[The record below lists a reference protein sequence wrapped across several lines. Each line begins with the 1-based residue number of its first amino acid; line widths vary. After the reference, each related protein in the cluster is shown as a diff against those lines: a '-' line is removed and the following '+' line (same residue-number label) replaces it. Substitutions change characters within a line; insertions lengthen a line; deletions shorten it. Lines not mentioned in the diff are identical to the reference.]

1 MAEESPSPRME
12 NTLSQSSKH
21 PSADPSG
28 RPRLIFFGDPH
39 GDFAPIVRVTQARLP
54 EAIVLLGDIEARRPL
69 ELELEAI
76 VDLTEVWWIPG
87 NHDTDSEASYDH
99 LWNSKLAHRN
109 FHGRVVD
116 IAGYQVGGLG
126 GIFRESIWDARL
138 PMLEAAFPSAEKLRR
153 HMKPDEHWRNGIS
166 LRHRSSIFPDEFTR
180 LARQRADILVT
191 HEGLGGALHGQ
202 SILETL
208 AQAMGVTLAVHGH
221 LHRDIDYAAEGRLPT
236 AARFVAYGV
245 DQGSHLAWP
254 PDTGF
259 VDDGGPSA

>member
-1 MAEESPSPRME
+1 MSK
-12 NTLSQSSKH
+12 SSKR
-21 PSADPSG
+21 PSADPSSP
-28 RPRLIFFGDPH
+28 PRLTFFGDPH
-39 GDFAPIVRVTQARLP
+39 GDFEPVIRTVLRHRPA
-54 EAIVLLGDIEARRPL
+54 AIVLLGDIEARRPL
-69 ELELEAI
+69 QLELAVI

-109 FHGRVVD
+109 LHGRVVN

-126 GIFRESIWDARL
+126 GVFRESVWDPRR
-138 PMLEAAFPSAEKLRR
+138 PMPDAAFPSAEKLRR
-153 HMKPDEHWRNGIS
+153 HMKADERWRDGIS

-180 LARQRADILVT
+180 LAVQRADILVT

-202 SILETL
+202 PILETL
-208 AQAMGVTLAVHGH
+208 AQAMSVTLAVHGH
-221 LHRDIDYAAEGRLPT
+221 LHRDIDYAAEGRMQT

-254 PDTGF
+254 DT
-259 VDDGGPSA
+259 DDADNGGPTA